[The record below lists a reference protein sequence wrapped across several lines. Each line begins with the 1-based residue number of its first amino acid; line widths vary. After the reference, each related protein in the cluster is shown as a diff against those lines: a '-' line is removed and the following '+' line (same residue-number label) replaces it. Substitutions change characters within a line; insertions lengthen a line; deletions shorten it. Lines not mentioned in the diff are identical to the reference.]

1 MSDAVAP
8 SPAAP
13 SGRYSAVAIA
23 FHWVIAVLLVSM
35 VFYGWWME
43 GLREQLFAGEVSVE
57 TVSGA
62 YNWHKTAGILVLL
75 LSLGR
80 LAWRLTHKPPAL
92 PAHMKAW
99 ERLFARFTHVAF
111 YAVMI
116 GVPIGGYVTASS
128 FGDNFPILL
137 FNEIALPKL
146 LVPQTEAFQGF
157 AGSAHGAGGWVILV
171 LLAIHAGG
179 ALKHHFLDRDGVLT
193 RMIPGLSIPPQDK
206 A

>member
-23 FHWVIAVLLVSM
+23 FHWTIAFLLVGM

-43 GLREQLFAGEVSVE
+43 GLREGLGTGETTFEQV
-57 TVSGA
+57 GAA
-62 YNWHKTAGILVLL
+62 YNWHKTVGILILL

-92 PAHMKAW
+92 PAHMKTW
-99 ERLFARFTHVAF
+99 ERYFARFTHVAF

-116 GVPIGGYVTASS
+116 GVPLGGYVAASA
-128 FGDNFPILL
+128 FGDAFPILL

-146 LVPQTEAFQGF
+146 PVPQTSDFQAFS
-157 AGSAHGAGGWVILV
+157 GSAHGAGGWVILV
-171 LLAIHAGG
+171 LLALHAGG

-193 RMIPGLSIPPQDK
+193 RMIPGLNVPKQDR

>member
-23 FHWVIAVLLVSM
+23 FHWVIAALLVSM

-43 GLREQLFAGEVSVE
+43 GLREALGRGEVSVGY
-57 TVSGA
+57 VSGA

-92 PAHMKAW
+92 PGHMKSW

-116 GVPIGGYVTASS
+116 GAPLGGYVTASA
-128 FGDNFPILL
+128 FGDSFPILL
-137 FNEIALPKL
+137 FNEITLPKL
-146 LVPQTEAFQGF
+146 PVPQSSEFREF

-171 LLAIHAGG
+171 LLALHAGG
-179 ALKHHFLDRDGVLT
+179 ALKHHILDRDGVLT
-193 RMIPGLSIPPQDK
+193 RMIPGLNVPPQNK

>member
-23 FHWVIAVLLVSM
+23 LHWIIAILLVGM

-43 GLREQLFAGEVSVE
+43 DLRDALRAGDISIGFL
-57 TVSGA
+57 SGA
-62 YNWHKTAGILVLL
+62 YNWHKTVGITILVL
-75 LSLGR
+75 SLAR
-80 LAWRLTHKPPAL
+80 LAWRLSHKPPAL
-92 PAHMKAW
+92 PEHMKSY
-99 ERLFARFTHVAF
+99 EKFFD
-111 YAVMI
+111 
-116 GVPIGGYVTASS
+116 S
-128 FGDNFPILL
+128 FPILFL
-137 FNEIALPKL
+137 NELALPKL
-146 LVPQTEAFQGF
+146 PVPQTEGFRGF

-179 ALKHHFLDRDGVLT
+179 ALKHHFLDRDGVLL
-193 RMIPGLSIPPQDK
+193 RMIPGLNLPKQDK

>member
-43 GLREQLFAGEVSVE
+43 GLREALGRGEVSIAL
-57 TVSGA
+57 VSGA
-62 YNWHKTAGILVLL
+62 YNWHKTAGIAILL
-75 LSLGR
+75 LSLAR
-80 LAWRLTHKPPAL
+80 LGWRLSHKPPAL
-92 PAHMKAW
+92 PGHMKRW

-116 GVPIGGYVTASS
+116 GLPIGGYVVASS
-128 FGDNFPILL
+128 YAPQLPILL
-137 FNEIALPKL
+137 FNEIQLPALP
-146 LVPQTEAFQGF
+146 VPKTTEFQEF
-157 AGSAHGAGGWVILV
+157 SGSAHGAGGWVILV
-171 LLAIHAGG
+171 LLAIHAGA
-179 ALKHHFLDRDGVLT
+179 ALKHHFLDRDGVLL
-193 RMIPGLSIPPQDK
+193 RMIPGLNIPRQDK